1 MIASVSKLV
10 WPVKYFSKNTK
21 KRLTLLAKVLVLALV
36 VWFVRGT
43 LVNAWRELGQHEWS
57 LRPWWLLVACGLY
70 LLGLLPAGVFWWR
83 LLRVCGQD
91 ARIGE
96 TLRAYYIGHL
106 GKYVPGKAM
115 VVVLRAG
122 LIHGHRVDPGI
133 AAASVFAETL
143 TMMAVG
149 AGLAAAVLAVRARDA
164 HELFFGAVA
173 LAIASLAPTIPPV
186 FRRLARLAGVGR
198 SQPAVTE
205 NLQRLGYTTL
215 LGGWLSMIVVWG
227 LLALSF
233 WATIRALGVEDMG
246 PMEHFTGYLAAVSLS
261 MVAGF
266 LSLIPGGLGVRD
278 AILLKLTER
287 LLPLTAA
294 QAALAAVMLRLVWL
308 VSELVIS
315 GILYLCPFRKSE

>member
-1 MIASVSKLV
+1 MSPLPKT
-10 WPVKYFSKNTK
+10 TK
-21 KRLTLLAKVLVLALV
+21 KRLLLVAKVLVLVMV
-36 VWFVRGT
+36 VWFVHGT
-43 LVNAWRELGQHEWS
+43 LLDAWRQLGKYQWS
-57 LRPWWLLVACGLY
+57 LNPWWLAAACGFY
-70 LLGLLPAGVFWWR
+70 LAGLLPAGIFWWR

-91 ARIGE
+91 ARLGE

-122 LIHGHRVDPGI
+122 LIHSHRVDPGI

-149 AGLAAAVLAVRARDA
+149 AGLAAAVLAVRVHDA
-164 HELFFGAVA
+164 QELFWGAVG

-186 FRRLARLAGVGR
+186 FRRLARMAGVGR
-198 SQPAVTE
+198 SQPAVAE

-215 LGGWLSMIVVWG
+215 LGGWLGMLVVWAC
-227 LLALSF
+227 LSLSF
-233 WATIRALGVEDMG
+233 WATIRALGVGDLG
-246 PMEHFTGYLAAVSLS
+246 PAEHFTGYLAAVSLS

-278 AILLKLTER
+278 AILLKLTSR
-287 LLPLTAA
+287 LLPLAAA
-294 QAALAAVMLRLVWL
+294 QATLAAIMLRLIWL
-308 VSELVIS
+308 LSELVIS
-315 GILYLCPFRKSE
+315 GILYVCPIRGSE

>member
-1 MIASVSKLV
+1 MIAPVPKLV
-10 WPVKYFSKNTK
+10 SPVKFSSKNTK
-21 KRLTLLAKVLVLALV
+21 KRLTLLAKVFVLALV
-36 VWFVRGT
+36 IWFVRGT

-133 AAASVFAETL
+133 AAASFFAETL

-164 HELFFGAVA
+164 HVLFLGAVA
-173 LAIASLAPTIPPV
+173 LAIASMAPTIPPV

-215 LGGWLSMIVVWG
+215 MGGWLSMLMVWG

-233 WATIRALGVEDMG
+233 WATIRALGVENLG

-278 AILLKLTER
+278 AILLKLTAR

-294 QAALAAVMLRLVWL
+294 EAALAAVMLRLVWL

-315 GILYLCPFRKSE
+315 GILYLCPFRNSE

>member
-1 MIASVSKLV
+1 MQL
-10 WPVKYFSKNTK
+10 PKNTK

-43 LVNAWRELGQHEWS
+43 LVNAWRELGQHEWT
-57 LRPWWLLVACGLY
+57 LRPWWLLAACGFY
-70 LLGLLPAGVFWWR
+70 LLGLLPAGLFWWR
-83 LLRVCGQD
+83 LLRVCGQQ
-91 ARIGE
+91 ARLGE

-133 AAASVFAETL
+133 AAATVFAETL

-164 HELFFGAVA
+164 HELFFGAVG

-205 NLQRLGYTTL
+205 NLQRLGYATL
-215 LGGWLSMIVVWG
+215 LGGWLSMLVVWG

-233 WATIRALGVEDMG
+233 WATIRALGVENLG

-278 AILLKLTER
+278 AILLKLTDR

-294 QAALAAVMLRLVWL
+294 EAALAAVMLRLVWL

-315 GILYLCPFRKSE
+315 GILYLCPFRNSE